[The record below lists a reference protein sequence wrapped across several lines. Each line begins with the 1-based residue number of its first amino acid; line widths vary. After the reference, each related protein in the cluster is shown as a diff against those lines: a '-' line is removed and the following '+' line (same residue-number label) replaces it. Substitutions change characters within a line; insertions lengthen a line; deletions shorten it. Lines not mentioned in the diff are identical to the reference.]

1 MLQTIRD
8 KITGG
13 FAAVFLGAIGV
24 VFVFWGID
32 FQSQADTFAAEVNG
46 EVIEMDTVR
55 RAWQQQQQML
65 LQFMRDVPEDLI
77 KSQQRSLMD
86 GYVRKKLL
94 TQRARELGYS
104 VTDAELL
111 RKLGEEPAFQ
121 DNGKFSV
128 ARYKDILQRNNLIE
142 SQYEADVKN
151 DLLAEQIQNTVL
163 ETSFIAPYEL
173 ERRFAL
179 EKQQRELDYV
189 LVAASSFNDQVEV
202 TDQLVQKYY
211 DGHKSEF
218 EIAETV
224 DLEYLELT
232 RTAAQSKVEV
242 TEDALKAYY
251 DQAKDR
257 FTSSERRRG
266 RQILLTLEEGADE
279 AAVKKQAEELLAK
292 AKAPGADFA
301 KLAKENSTDPGTA
314 ETGGE
319 VDWQTRDGSV
329 PEFSEAFFSMTKD
342 EIRGPVK
349 TQFGFHIIK
358 LEAVE
363 PGAIRPFEDVRAE
376 LEPEFRRERSDAAFY
391 EETQQMADKAF
402 KALTELNSV
411 AQEMKLE
418 VRKVSGVT
426 RQSAGALGNEPAI
439 LEAAFT
445 EDVLERGQN
454 SQLVA
459 IGEDRALVLRVAA
472 RTPASVKPLAEVRA
486 GIEVKVRSEQAR
498 AAAAKRGAE
507 VLAKLKQGTN
517 WTGIAGEFGLSPA
530 GKRWVTRED
539 AIAPPKVLKAAFE
552 APVQV
557 SEASP
562 FYGSTTTDDGSFA
575 VFGVSQTKPGD
586 PSTESEQQRSAR
598 RDEVS
603 RSLGNFEFGAYYS
616 EAKANAKIRRN
627 DEKVFE

>member
-46 EVIEMDTVR
+46 EVIQMDTVR

-128 ARYKDILQRNNLIE
+128 ARYKQILQQNNLLE

-211 DGHKSEF
+211 AGHKSEF
-218 EIAETV
+218 EIPETV

-232 RTAAQSKVEV
+232 RAAAQANVNV
-242 TEDALKAYY
+242 TEAALKEYY
-251 DQAKDR
+251 EQVKDR

-279 AAVKKQAEELLAK
+279 AAVKKQAEALLAK

-329 PEFSEAFFSMTKD
+329 PEFSEAFFSMTQD

-358 LEAVE
+358 LEAVDA
-363 PGAIRPFEDVRAE
+363 GAIRSFEDVRAE

-402 KALTELNSV
+402 KALTELSSV
-411 AQEMKLE
+411 AQELKLE
-418 VRKVSGVT
+418 VRKVTGVT

-486 GIEVKVRSEQAR
+486 GIEGKVRSEQAR

-507 VLAKLKQGTN
+507 VLAKLKQGAG
-517 WTGIAGEFGLSPA
+517 WSGIAAEFNLSPA
-530 GKRWVTRED
+530 GKRWVTRDD

-562 FYGSTTTDDGSFA
+562 SYGSTSTDDGSFA

-586 PSTESEQQRSAR
+586 PSTESEQQRAAR

>member
-1 MLQTIRD
+1 MLQTLRD

-24 VFVFWGID
+24 VFVFWGVD

-46 EVIEMDTVR
+46 EVIQIDTVR

-65 LQFMRDVPEDLI
+65 LQFMPDVPEDLI

-111 RKLGEEPAFQ
+111 RKLSEEPAFQ
-121 DNGKFSV
+121 ESGKFSV

-151 DLLAEQIQNTVL
+151 DMLAEQIQNTVL

-189 LVAASSFNDQVEV
+189 LVAANSFNDQVEV

-211 DGHKSEF
+211 DSHKSEF
-218 EIAETV
+218 EIPETV

-232 RTAAQSKVEV
+232 RAAAQANVSV
-242 TEDALKAYY
+242 TEAALKDYY
-251 DQAKDR
+251 EQVKDR

-279 AAVKKQAEELLAK
+279 AAVKKQADELLAK

-314 ETGGE
+314 ETSGE

-349 TQFGFHIIK
+349 TQFGYHIIK
-358 LEAVE
+358 LEAVDL
-363 PGAIRPFEDVRAE
+363 GAIRPFEEVRAE
-376 LEPEFRRERSDAAFY
+376 LEQEFRRERSDAAFY

-418 VRKVSGVT
+418 VRKVTGVT
-426 RQSAGALGNEPAI
+426 RQSAGALGNDPTI
-439 LEAAFT
+439 LQAVFT

-486 GIEVKVRSEQAR
+486 GIEAKVRAEQAR

-507 VLAKLKQGTN
+507 VLAKLKQGAS
-517 WTGIAGEFGLSPA
+517 WSAVAGEFNLSPA

-539 AIAPPKVLKAAFE
+539 SIAPPKVLKAAFE

-575 VFGVSQTKPGD
+575 VLGVSQVKPGE

-598 RDEVS
+598 RDEVA